1 MAVTKN
7 QEYTVAIEGYSGEG
21 AGVAR
26 IDGFVVFVSG
36 ALRGEVCRILILKVL
51 KSAAFAKVLEVL
63 APSPH
68 RIAPDCPYFPRCG
81 GCTYRH
87 MDYAEE
93 LALKRR
99 RVQDNLARIGGS
111 EVEVEEILG
120 AAETRRYR
128 NKAQYP
134 VSPDGRVGFYRART
148 HEVIDTRECLLV
160 KPEADA
166 AAEAVRQYMRD
177 FRAAGYD
184 ERTRRGLL
192 RHVYVRSNTRGECLI
207 CLLVNGKRLPHE
219 AELVERLRRAC
230 PKAVGIVL
238 GENTRRDNVI
248 LGERYRTLWGA
259 DRLED
264 VLCGRVFRLSVPSFY
279 QVNREQAERLYAK
292 AIEYTQLTGEE
303 TVLDLYCGAGTIT
316 LALAPHAKRV
326 LGAEIVPEA
335 IDDARENAARSGV
348 ENAEFFC
355 GDASDVAKKLAQ
367 ENLRPDVITVDPPR
381 KGLAEDVVESIARM
395 QPERV
400 VYVSCDSATMA
411 RDVKRFATLGYR
423 AVRAC
428 AVDLFPRADHVE
440 TVVLLS
446 HKKADS
452 YIHIDVEFGEG
463 EGKIPVDSIAK
474 RAEAYKPK
482 EKVTYKM
489 IKEYIEAKYGF
500 KVHTA
505 YIAEVKRNLGLPMY
519 DAPNAVEELKQPRK
533 HPTPEKV
540 EAIKDALRYFAVI

>member
-1 MAVTKN
+1 
-7 QEYTVAIEGYSGEG
+7 
-21 AGVAR
+21 
-26 IDGFVVFVSG
+26 
-36 ALRGEVCRILILKVL
+36 
-51 KSAAFAKVLEVL
+51 
-63 APSPH
+63 
-68 RIAPDCPYFPRCG
+68 
-81 GCTYRH
+81 

-134 VSPDGRVGFYRART
+134 VSPDGRIGFYRART

-184 ERTRRGLL
+184 ERTGRGLL
-192 RHVYVRSNTRGECLI
+192 RHVYVRSNTKSESLI

-279 QVNREQAERLYAK
+279 QVNHEQAERLYAK
-292 AIEYTQLTGEE
+292 AIEYAQLTGEE

-316 LALAPHAKRV
+316 LALASHAKRV

-411 RDVKRFATLGYR
+411 RDVKRFAALGYR

-440 TVVLLS
+440 TICLLS
-446 HKKADS
+446 KLNAKQHIEINLDMDELDLTDAEKKATYQEIKDYVLEHS
-452 YIHIDVEFGEG
+452 GLKVSSLYIAQVKQKCGIIEREN
-463 EGKIPVDSIAK
+463 
-474 RAEAYKPK
+474 YNKPK
-482 EKVTYKM
+482 SEDAKQPQCPPDKEKA
-489 IKEYIEAKYGF
+489 IKE
-500 KVHTA
+500 
-505 YIAEVKRNLGLPMY
+505 
-519 DAPNAVEELKQPRK
+519 
-533 HPTPEKV
+533 
-540 EAIKDALRYFAVI
+540 ALTHFGMI

>member
-1 MAVTKN
+1 M
-7 QEYTVAIEGYSGEG
+7 
-21 AGVAR
+21 
-26 IDGFVVFVSG
+26 
-36 ALRGEVCRILILKVL
+36 
-51 KSAAFAKVLEVL
+51 
-63 APSPH
+63 
-68 RIAPDCPYFPRCG
+68 
-81 GCTYRH
+81 
-87 MDYAEE
+87 
-93 LALKRR
+93 
-99 RVQDNLARIGGS
+99 
-111 EVEVEEILG
+111 
-120 AAETRRYR
+120 
-128 NKAQYP
+128 
-134 VSPDGRVGFYRART
+134 
-148 HEVIDTRECLLV
+148 

-316 LALAPHAKRV
+316 LALSSHAKRV

-335 IDDARENAARSGV
+335 IDDARENAARNGV
-348 ENAEFFC
+348 GNAEFFC

-446 HKKADS
+446 KGEIDSKKVR
-452 YIHIDVEFGEG
+452 VEFSLEDMDMSGFQKGATYEQIKAYVLEHTG
-463 EGKIPVDSIAK
+463 LKVSSLYISQIKRKCGLDVGQNYNLSKKEDAK
-474 RAEAYKPK
+474 VPK
-482 EKVTYKM
+482 C
-489 IKEYIEAKYGF
+489 
-500 KVHTA
+500 
-505 YIAEVKRNLGLPMY
+505 P
-519 DAPNAVEELKQPRK
+519 
-533 HPTPEKV
+533 PEK
-540 EAIKDALRYFAVI
+540 EAAIRDALKYFQMI

>member
-1 MAVTKN
+1 
-7 QEYTVAIEGYSGEG
+7 
-21 AGVAR
+21 
-26 IDGFVVFVSG
+26 
-36 ALRGEVCRILILKVL
+36 
-51 KSAAFAKVLEVL
+51 
-63 APSPH
+63 
-68 RIAPDCPYFPRCG
+68 
-81 GCTYRH
+81 

-134 VSPDGRVGFYRART
+134 VSPDGRIGFYRART

-184 ERTRRGLL
+184 ERTGRGLL
-192 RHVYVRSNTRGECLI
+192 RHVYVRSNTKSESLI

-279 QVNREQAERLYAK
+279 QVNHEQAERLYAK
-292 AIEYTQLTGEE
+292 AIEYAQLTGEE

-316 LALAPHAKRV
+316 LALASHAKRV

-381 KGLAEDVVESIARM
+381 KGAGGGRGG
-395 QPERV
+395 
-400 VYVSCDSATMA
+400 
-411 RDVKRFATLGYR
+411 KH
-423 AVRAC
+423 
-428 AVDLFPRADHVE
+428 RADAAGARGVC
-440 TVVLLS
+440 LLRQRDDG
-446 HKKADS
+446 ARC
-452 YIHIDVEFGEG
+452 E
-463 EGKIPVDSIAK
+463 
-474 RAEAYKPK
+474 
-482 EKVTYKM
+482 
-489 IKEYIEAKYGF
+489 
-500 KVHTA
+500 
-505 YIAEVKRNLGLPMY
+505 
-519 DAPNAVEELKQPRK
+519 
-533 HPTPEKV
+533 
-540 EAIKDALRYFAVI
+540 ALRRPRLPRRARLRGRPLPPRRPCRDGCFAFQGRNRLEEGAGGVLAGRYGYVRLPEGRDL

>member
-7 QEYTVAIEGYSGEG
+7 QEYTVTVEGYSGEG

-36 ALRGEVCRILILKVL
+36 ALRGEVCRVLILKVL

-63 APSPH
+63 VPSPH

-99 RVQDNLARIGGS
+99 RVQDNFARIGGS

-134 VSPDGRVGFYRART
+134 VSPDGRIGFYRART

-184 ERTRRGLL
+184 ERTGRGLL
-192 RHVYVRSNTRGECLI
+192 RHVYVRSNTKSESLI

-279 QVNREQAERLYAK
+279 QVNHEQAERLYAK
-292 AIEYTQLTGEE
+292 AIEYAQLTGEE

-316 LALAPHAKRV
+316 LALASHAKRV

-411 RDVKRFATLGYR
+411 RDVKRFAALGYR

-446 HKKADS
+446 KGEVDSKK
-452 YIHIDVEFGEG
+452 IRVEFSLEDMDMSEFQDGATYTQIKDYVLEHSG
-463 EGKIPVDSIAK
+463 LKVSNLYISQIKRKCGIEVGKNYNLPKSEDS
-474 RAEAYKPK
+474 RQPLCPPEK
-482 EKVTYKM
+482 EKAIREAFKYFGM
-489 IKEYIEAKYGF
+489 I
-500 KVHTA
+500 
-505 YIAEVKRNLGLPMY
+505 
-519 DAPNAVEELKQPRK
+519 
-533 HPTPEKV
+533 
-540 EAIKDALRYFAVI
+540 

>member
-7 QEYTVAIEGYSGEG
+7 QEYTVTVEGYSGEG

-36 ALRGEVCRILILKVL
+36 ALRGEVCRVLILKVL

-63 APSPH
+63 VPSPH

-134 VSPDGRVGFYRART
+134 VSPDGRIGFYRART

-184 ERTRRGLL
+184 ERTGRGLL
-192 RHVYVRSNTRGECLI
+192 RHVYVRSNTKSESLI

-238 GENTRRDNVI
+238 GALTLFLLDELVRRRGG
-248 LGERYRTLWGA
+248 GEVHSDFL
-259 DRLED
+259 L
-264 VLCGRVFRLSVPSFY
+264 LS
-279 QVNREQAERLYAK
+279 A
-292 AIEYTQLTGEE
+292 
-303 TVLDLYCGAGTIT
+303 IT
-316 LALAPHAKRV
+316 LHNIPEGMAVGVVYAGYLSGSAQITAAGALALSLGIAIQNFPEGAIISLPLRAEGMGKARAFWGGV
-326 LGAEIVPEA
+326 LSGIVEPIGAVLTILAASLIVPA
-335 IDDARENAARSGV
+335 
-348 ENAEFFC
+348 
-355 GDASDVAKKLAQ
+355 L
-367 ENLRPDVITVDPPR
+367 P
-381 KGLAEDVVESIARM
+381 
-395 QPERV
+395 
-400 VYVSCDSATMA
+400 Y
-411 RDVKRFATLGYR
+411 
-423 AVRAC
+423 
-428 AVDLFPRADHVE
+428 
-440 TVVLLS
+440 LLS
-446 HKKADS
+446 FAAGAML
-452 YIHIDVEFGEG
+452 YV
-463 EGKIPVDSIAK
+463 V
-474 RAEAYKPK
+474 
-482 EKVTYKM
+482 
-489 IKEYIEAKYGF
+489 
-500 KVHTA
+500 
-505 YIAEVKRNLGLPMY
+505 
-519 DAPNAVEELKQPRK
+519 VEELI
-533 HPTPEKV
+533 PEMSQGAHSNIGTV
-540 EAIKDALRYFAVI
+540 FFAVGFSLMMVLDVALG